1 METTDPIDTSHLDY
15 SFQDQW
21 RPKTIDDYTNAYIN
35 KMATPTMIVDDII
48 AKIKRVNGE
57 MNIFVDW
64 SETLIKEQAAESE
77 RRYQSGKQL
86 GPFDGVPVVIKD
98 QLDIKGLTTR
108 CGVEVEGKVIKPFI
122 KLKNS
127 VLLCFDRQ

>member
-1 METTDPIDTSHLDY
+1 
-15 SFQDQW
+15 
-21 RPKTIDDYTNAYIN
+21 
-35 KMATPTMIVDDII
+35 MIAEDII

-64 SETLIKEQAAESE
+64 SEILIKEQAAESE

-108 CGVEVEGKVIKPFI
+108 CGVEVEGKVAIED
-122 KLKNS
+122 S
-127 VLLCFDRQ
+127 VVVERLRRQGMIILGLVNMHPLISSGFSRCVKFQP